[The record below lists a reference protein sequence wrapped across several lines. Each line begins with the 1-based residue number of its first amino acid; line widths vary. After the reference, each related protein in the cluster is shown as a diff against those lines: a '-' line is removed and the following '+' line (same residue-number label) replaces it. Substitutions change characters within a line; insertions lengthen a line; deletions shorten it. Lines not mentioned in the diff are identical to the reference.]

1 MVAGLG
7 WQLLNTTLHSLCFYW
22 PFFCTSLPSQR
33 WMVYLKYVPYIYST
47 LVPFYNNNKLNNGF
61 YIALL
66 SPVDVLLSW
75 LQFALIKTSLI
86 SPSQQ
91 RICLTRITTP
101 PNGYLIS
108 RSHCVLLYVVAFY
121 PRDQHQQHSKAFQL
135 LWWRQ
140 LLHTLYFC

>member
-1 MVAGLG
+1 M
-7 WQLLNTTLHSLCFYW
+7 LLLAIFLHVFAKSKVNGILKVR
-22 PFFCTSLPSQR
+22 T
-33 WMVYLKYVPYIYST
+33 YLHST

-108 RSHCVLLYVVAFY
+108 RSHCVVFY
-121 PRDQHQQHSKAFQL
+121 PRDQHQQHSKAFQFAL
-135 LWWRQ
+135 MTATPP
-140 LLHTLYFC
+140 HTLLLLESGVGLYSS